1 MPIER
6 AYKKLPTLY
15 PRPFRERF
23 GESMEQ
29 TFGDLCDEWTKSD
42 APTFGSLIG
51 IFADTARS
59 VVREHMSEITQKTS
73 IRSAITNPWSAA
85 MISLVLC
92 IPFAVS
98 VIPMLEVKMLAEP
111 IRGVLTFDG
120 QQLSMFGRLFV
131 FGGVLLLPVALL
143 LNLVPM
149 FSLAG
154 AERKISFS
162 PRAVNLFTAIAVLLP
177 ILIIARWMVFEA
189 YFCSKG
195 ICD

>member
-6 AYKKLPTLY
+6 AYKKLLTLY

-29 TFGDLCDEWTKSD
+29 TFGDLCDEWAKSD
-42 APTFGSLIG
+42 APTFRNLLV
-51 IFADTARS
+51 IFADTARG
-59 VVREHMSEITQKTS
+59 VLREHMSGITKKTS
-73 IRSAITNPWSAA
+73 IRSAIGNPWAAA

-98 VIPMLEVKMLAEP
+98 VIPMLEITMLAEP
-111 IRGVLTFDG
+111 IRTVLTFDG
-120 QQLSMFGRLFV
+120 QQLSMFGRFFV

-154 AERKISFS
+154 PERKISFS

-177 ILIIARWMVFEA
+177 ILVIARWMVFEA